1 MLLHIMVAQIIKKGI
16 VENTTLFDFI
26 LLDIKEY
33 FCKNN
38 NYHNVVNNPSY
49 LKND

>member
-16 VENTTLFDFI
+16 VEKITLFDFI

-33 FCKNN
+33 FCKND
-38 NYHNVVNNPSY
+38 NYHNVVNNPSICQ
-49 LKND
+49 K